1 MLQVFCLD
9 VAYVAT
15 AIYTHVSSVCVCFQ
29 SHVVSVSTGCF
40 KNRPGGTHVAMPRWL
55 ADSDLPCTRLLLLLG
70 RLPWVIVREHVA
82 DRHLLG
88 THP

>member
-9 VAYVAT
+9 VAYVT
-15 AIYTHVSSVCVCFQ
+15 IAIYTHVSSVCVCFQ

-40 KNRPGGTHVAMPRWL
+40 KNRPGGAHVAMPRWL
-55 ADSDLPCTRLLLLLG
+55 VDSGLPCTRLLLLLG
-70 RLPWVIVREHVA
+70 RRLWVTVRAPEA
-82 DRHLLG
+82 DRRLLG